1 MPRPL
6 VTFLRVA
13 PAALLLAT
21 GCAHPESQTPT
32 PAKAPLG
39 SWHSVMVQ
47 PGPDG
52 RLSYP
57 ADEQGNRIPDF
68 SHAGYRGGGVPLPEV
83 PVVATL
89 APAPGDNTAR
99 LQAAL
104 DALGELPL
112 QPSGH
117 RGALLLEPG
126 VFEVSATILIRHS
139 GIVLRGSGSGSGED
153 PARDTLIHRVGRDTS
168 PVLVAGG
175 TAPNDKFRSALPD
188 TRADI
193 VTPFVQV
200 GSRAFEVA
208 DPSLYSVGDAIIIE
222 HPATQAWIDALDG
235 GGTHTDPP
243 WQLGERESEMHIRY
257 LRRVTAID
265 GATLRIDA
273 PVYNHLDRSLAQSFV
288 YRHDDSEQLSEIGV
302 EHLRI
307 TIDHEGPETETHAR
321 DALVFRRAQDCWAR
335 DVAVLHFVAAG
346 VKFGPAFARGTALDC
361 HALEPRSRVT
371 GARRYNFCVFEA
383 QLVLFENCTATDAR
397 HAFIANGT
405 TLDSGIV
412 VLDCVNLRSTAPS
425 EGHRRWGQALLFDNF
440 RTIDPVGSP
449 AIIGLHNRGS
459 WGVGHGWGSAH
470 SVAWNSDTG
479 RGRLIVH
486 RPPTAQ
492 NYAIGCTGDVTPVGY
507 FDVPGGHIEGT
518 AQPGLVPASLY
529 RAQLAERL
537 RNP

>member
-208 DPSLYSVGDAIIIE
+208 DPSLYSV
-222 HPATQAWIDALDG
+222 
-235 GGTHTDPP
+235 
-243 WQLGERESEMHIRY
+243 
-257 LRRVTAID
+257 
-265 GATLRIDA
+265 
-273 PVYNHLDRSLAQSFV
+273 
-288 YRHDDSEQLSEIGV
+288 EIG
-302 EHLRI
+302 
-307 TIDHEGPETETHAR
+307 
-321 DALVFRRAQDCWAR
+321 RAH
-335 DVAVLHFVAAG
+335 V
-346 VKFGPAFARGTALDC
+346 
-361 HALEPRSRVT
+361 
-371 GARRYNFCVFEA
+371 
-383 QLVLFENCTATDAR
+383 
-397 HAFIANGT
+397 
-405 TLDSGIV
+405 
-412 VLDCVNLRSTAPS
+412 
-425 EGHRRWGQALLFDNF
+425 
-440 RTIDPVGSP
+440 
-449 AIIGLHNRGS
+449 
-459 WGVGHGWGSAH
+459 
-470 SVAWNSDTG
+470 
-479 RGRLIVH
+479 
-486 RPPTAQ
+486 
-492 NYAIGCTGDVTPVGY
+492 
-507 FDVPGGHIEGT
+507 
-518 AQPGLVPASLY
+518 
-529 RAQLAERL
+529 
-537 RNP
+537 